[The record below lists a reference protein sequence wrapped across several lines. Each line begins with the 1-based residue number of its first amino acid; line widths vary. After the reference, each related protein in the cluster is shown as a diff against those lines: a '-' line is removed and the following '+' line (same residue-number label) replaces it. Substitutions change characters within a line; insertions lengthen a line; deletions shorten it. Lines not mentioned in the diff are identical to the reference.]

1 MNRRLG
7 GGLAA
12 LYGACLALVALPA
25 SAATGPATVR
35 ITNVQTSLNFVDQGP
50 PGHGAGDLEII
61 KQSLYNRRFSSKP
74 IGHATV
80 VCTMLGGMNR
90 SCNATYVLPKGS
102 LMTSGMI
109 GSRLLYELAIVGGT
123 GLYDN
128 ARGSLVVTTTALKPR
143 QQVLLFRLV
152 G

>member
-1 MNRRLG
+1 MDWRLG

-12 LYGACLALVALPA
+12 LCGACLAVSALPA

-35 ITNVQTSLNFVDQGP
+35 ITNVQTSLSFVDQGP

-61 KQSLYNRRFSSKP
+61 RQSLFNRRVSRRA
-74 IGHATV
+74 IGRASV

-90 SCNATYVLPKGS
+90 SCSATYVLPKGS

-109 GSRLLYELAIVGGT
+109 GSRLLYELAVVGGT

-128 ARGSLVVTTTALKPR
+128 ARGSLVVTTTALNPR
-143 QQVLLFRLV
+143 QQVLVFRLA